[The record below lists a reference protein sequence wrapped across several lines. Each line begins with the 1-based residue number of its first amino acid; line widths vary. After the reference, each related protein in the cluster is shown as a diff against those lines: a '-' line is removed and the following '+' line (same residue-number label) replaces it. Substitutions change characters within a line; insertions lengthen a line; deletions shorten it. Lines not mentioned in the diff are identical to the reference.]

1 MEMTY
6 HVQYQR
12 AERIKHIIEEIGIGQ
27 VVREK
32 YMQAGTSAGK
42 YICITDTG
50 ITLVKS
56 EDKTKL
62 VTMYVTT
69 QRELVMVYG
78 GTKKIPAFLKKKVD
92 HNQSKFVKEGKTIWR

>member
-12 AERIKHIIEEIGIGQ
+12 
-27 VVREK
+27 V
-32 YMQAGTSAGK
+32 
-42 YICITDTG
+42 
-50 ITLVKS
+50 TLVKS